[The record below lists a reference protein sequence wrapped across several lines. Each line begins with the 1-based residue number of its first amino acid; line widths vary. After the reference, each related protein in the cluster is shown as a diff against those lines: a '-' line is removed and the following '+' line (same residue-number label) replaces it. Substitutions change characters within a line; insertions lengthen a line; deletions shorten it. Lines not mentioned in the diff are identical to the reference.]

1 MSLILRIIEGFVQLF
16 VLALSLLGWY
26 VAVYHVGVGW
36 LVQLQE
42 RRLLGGL
49 YILVTGT
56 LIPACIFLYLYLCS
70 GRTTHNVFDYPAPD
84 VSALTEP
91 YPCATLRGELATC
104 NRARCKSKW
113 KPPRSHHCSTCN
125 VCRLEFDHHCPWLGN
140 CVTIQRQKA
149 FLLLLLLFP
158 VVFFVGVAPVAQ
170 TLMGHVDSALLVS
183 YMDPFLQKYWWD
195 RPYSW
200 VILAGPFGRYI
211 VGIVLGYA
219 KLNGER
225 RGEVRAYAGQWIEEP
240 FLRVVFACALL
251 LLLATFSLGL
261 AVMTLRSILQGTTS
275 YEDLKRS
282 GRVRKGYTAEH
293 VCIPEVGPSERD
305 PLVVPVPPKRRLY
318 DLGRAQNWR
327 LFWRSQFFPT
337 VSPVYTWPKLN
348 PDVLREAREQAN
360 INANSRAE

>member
-1 MSLILRIIEGFVQLF
+1 MPLILRIIEGFVQLF

-104 NRARCKSKW
+104 DRARCKSKW

-125 VCRLEFDHHCPWLGN
+125 VCRLEFDHHCSWLGN

-149 FLLLLLLFP
+149 FLFLLLLFP
-158 VVFFVGVAPVAQ
+158 VVFFVGVAPVAE

-225 RGEVRAYAGQWIEEP
+225 RGE
-240 FLRVVFACALL
+240 
-251 LLLATFSLGL
+251 GL

-305 PLVVPVPPKRRLY
+305 LLVVPVPPKRRLY